1 MKKATTFATLNVTVN
16 YNSAM
21 LRNTDDT
28 TKVSNVVTYLVRT
41 AELEDAKN
49 KVEDISKKLG
59 ENLGNTEVLS
69 KEESEL
75 WEEYKTHKA
84 TLEKLVSNTGY
95 TEEMWKAETEE
106 DKIFFQLIAIPNLP
120 RKFAK
125 ADLITPEA
133 WGKYMELA
141 EKYFASAT
149 SKVDAMKNQLEHD
162 FQSLRKGGSVFRG
175 VRIRP
180 SATDTK
186 KLLALF
192 VKDIKQDE
200 QGNYD
205 FATLWANK
213 KKTEAVKVL
222 INKFLAMYIVN
233 RMEAVSPLTDKE
245 EGELRQETATP
256 DKKLSEKTVAR
267 IKKTREK
274 KANKKQEET
283 ATTPEETATPEAP
296 ETK

>member
-59 ENLGNTEVLS
+59 ENLGNTDCLT
-69 KEESEL
+69 KEEKEV

-84 TLEKLVSNTGY
+84 TLEKLVANTGY
-95 TEEMWKAETEE
+95 TEDMWKDETEE
-106 DKIFFQLIAIPNLP
+106 DKIFFQLIALPNMP

-125 ADLITPEA
+125 VELITPES
-133 WGKYMELA
+133 WKKYMEIA
-141 EKYFASAT
+141 EKYFASAN

-162 FQSLRKGGSVFRG
+162 FQSLRKGGNVFRG

-186 KLLALF
+186 KFLALF
-192 VKDIKQDE
+192 IKDIKQDE
-200 QGNYD
+200 QGSYD

-222 INKFLAMYIVN
+222 VNKFLAMYIVN
-233 RMEAVSPLTDKE
+233 RMDSVSPLTDKE
-245 EGELRQETATP
+245 EGEL
-256 DKKLSEKTVAR
+256 KKESV
-267 IKKTREK
+267 
-274 KANKKQEET
+274 
-283 ATTPEETATPEAP
+283 ATTPE
-296 ETK
+296 TK